1 MRSLLTSLLGLFAL
15 CGPALAQGET
25 LPWGQQSDMVSWE
38 VFAQIT
44 AASGNPK
51 VKKVEFETW
60 ASNDDIYKENPARWP
75 TIDAPKQLQASA
87 LGERR
92 AVRQARPF
100 VFAPEACNPPLGM
113 PPVGDAGKDS
123 GFPAGA
129 CIGEEVRRNWASFQ
143 YIVSNGLD
151 STSGMAKA
159 FANGL
164 KVDLPADA
172 IEFKGDWASVA
183 NVVKWLS
190 AKDSS
195 IDAAKVRQNYYTST
209 ITTNGVATEVALLSF
224 HVATKQIKNWVWSYF
239 EGQLNPGRC
248 DVIGCHDKFGA
259 TDADVKPNSQANRL
273 YGECQ
278 KTDAL
283 KALLQNAGTDP
294 VWSNYC
300 LKGSQVSFVKGSKP
314 ILLGNSVIEP
324 INAIVPIKSS
334 SCITCH
340 GYASF
345 DKTGTGNFAML
356 GTPQVGNLD
365 PRNMQGFS
373 SYDFLWGPAAPTV
386 KP

>member
-15 CGPALAQGET
+15 CGPALAQGEA

-38 VFAQIT
+38 TFAQVT

-51 VKKVEFETW
+51 VKRVEFETW
-60 ASNDDIYKENPARWP
+60 ASDEDIYTQNPARWP
-75 TIDAPKQLQASA
+75 GIDAPKQLRASA
-87 LGERR
+87 LGEKRVER
-92 AVRQARPF
+92 PIRPF
-100 VFAPEACNPPLGM
+100 VFAPGSCNQPQGM
-113 PPVGDAGKDS
+113 PPIGDAGKDS

-151 STSGMAKA
+151 STSGLVKA
-159 FANGL
+159 FASGF

-172 IEFKGDWASVA
+172 VEFKGDWVQVA
-183 NVVKWLS
+183 DVVKWLS
-190 AKDSS
+190 AKDST

-209 ITTNGVATEVALLSF
+209 VTTNGVTNEVALLSF
-224 HVATKQIKNWVWSYF
+224 HLATKQIKNWVWSDF

-248 DVIGCHDKFGA
+248 DVIGCRDKFGA
-259 TDADVKPNSQANRL
+259 VNTDVRPNAQPYRL

-283 KALLQNAGTDP
+283 KVLLQNAGTDP
-294 VWSNYC
+294 VWFNYC
-300 LKGSQVSFVKGSKP
+300 LKGSQVSFVRGNEP
-314 ILLGNSVIEP
+314 TRLGNSVVEP
-324 INAIVPIKSS
+324 INADVPIEKS

-345 DKTGTGNFAML
+345 NNAGVGNFAML
-356 GTPQVGNLD
+356 AAPQVGNLD
-365 PRNMQGFS
+365 PNNMKGFLG
-373 SYDFLWGPAAPTV
+373 YDFLWAPAVPM